1 MKNRQCFKQR
11 GFSMVE
17 LVIASAISLVLVAG
31 IATIYMSSR
40 QTYSARDE
48 ISTMQDTA
56 RNAISALTKH
66 LEHAGYTT
74 PARLPLNKAFYVD
87 GDSTPVAKSC
97 GGSSSIAI
105 SPSALIQTAD
115 NDTASGTG
123 DTIGVIFFADATL
136 GTDCGNAA
144 TPPGC
149 QVENAPNPEYSRV
162 YNTFYIG
169 AVGDMPNLFCAG
181 SRGENAVPVAEGV
194 EAMQFAYGLDE
205 NDDGTVDT
213 YLDAAAVKAA
223 NRWYQVRTIKA
234 SLLIRSR
241 EPVFNANEAR
251 DYTLLNT
258 TYSRNDRY
266 QRTVHNTVIYLR
278 NLAVSEGA

>member
-136 GTDCGNAA
+136 GTDCGNEP

-213 YLDAAAVKAA
+213 YLDAAAVKAV

-278 NLAVSEGA
+278 NLAVNEGA